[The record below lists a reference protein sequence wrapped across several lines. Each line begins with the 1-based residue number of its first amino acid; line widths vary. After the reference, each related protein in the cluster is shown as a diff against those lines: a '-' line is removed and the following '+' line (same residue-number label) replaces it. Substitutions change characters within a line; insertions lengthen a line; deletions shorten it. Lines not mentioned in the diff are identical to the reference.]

1 MVVEAILL
9 GLILG
14 KLRSGSFKNLGRFA
28 LKLPVILIIG
38 FLGYVVTSLLVFFG
52 NDFVVENLLY
62 LKIGIYLLLF
72 VVLFFN
78 LQYRSV
84 WLILFG
90 TLSNFTAIV
99 LNDGRMPLDPE
110 ALEQAGMV
118 SMETSLQAGTLH
130 NYINIE
136 AVEGFT
142 ANLGK
147 FLATPEIYPFSQVFS
162 PGDVF
167 IAVGVFFLVQRAMTK
182 VTSRFRSVRF
192 DHQRERFR

>member
-1 MVVEAILL
+1 VVVEAILL

>member
-1 MVVEAILL
+1 M
-9 GLILG
+9 ILG